1 MEGSVPLCLRSTTTK
16 GRVYPPLTPPY
27 GPGSETCWRLGAPLS
42 LPGTLP
48 GHTELL
54 PGHTKLFPGNTKLL
68 HGHTKLLLGHTELVL
83 EQQDLVPDQTR
94 PKNTSY
100 FHYFVMNEH
109 PIGAMKV

>member
-1 MEGSVPLCLRSTTTK
+1 MMYFWVWSGLEQDLVVPDQQD
-16 GRVYPPLTPPY
+16 
-27 GPGSETCWRLGAPLS
+27 
-42 LPGTLP
+42 
-48 GHTELL
+48 
-54 PGHTKLFPGNTKLL
+54 
-68 HGHTKLLLGHTELVL
+68 LVVPEQQDLVVLEQQDLVDL

>member
-1 MEGSVPLCLRSTTTK
+1 MRYFWVWAGLEQDLVVP
-16 GRVYPPLTPPY
+16 
-27 GPGSETCWRLGAPLS
+27 EQQD
-42 LPGTLP
+42 
-48 GHTELL
+48 
-54 PGHTKLFPGNTKLL
+54 
-68 HGHTKLLLGHTELVL
+68 LVVPEQQDLVVLEQDLVVPEQQDLVDL